1 MNFLDRSLLILSLTI
16 ALTACSS
23 ITKSYPPSATI
34 GSTQADIDA
43 NTKYYEGHPDS
54 PESVG
59 IIGKDNKLHMS
70 TGFENGIC
78 NRIKYTSATN
88 QKISPYDLSVILAL
102 NSKGVAWIVED
113 RPESNGTI
121 YYHTVDGKLRARL
134 TDGTS
139 LFIVTDIFFRKSMA
153 ETNAKGLKG
162 IKLQQ
167 TQPPNPSNEQ
177 TRN

>member
-34 GSTQADIDA
+34 GSSQADMDTNA
-43 NTKYYEGHPDS
+43 KYYEEHSVS
-54 PESVG
+54 PESIG
-59 IIGKDNKLHMS
+59 IKSEEPKLHKS
-70 TGFENGIC
+70 AGFEKGIC
-78 NRIKYTSATN
+78 NRIKYTSASN
-88 QKISPYDLSVILAL
+88 QKISPHELSVVLAL

-134 TDGTS
+134 TCLLYTS
-139 LFIVTDIFFRKSMA
+139 
-153 ETNAKGLKG
+153 
-162 IKLQQ
+162 
-167 TQPPNPSNEQ
+167 PSP
-177 TRN
+177 RD

>member
-1 MNFLDRSLLILSLTI
+1 MKKLILSLGLAFSI
-16 ALTACSS
+16 TACSS
-23 ITKSYPPSATI
+23 FTKSYPPSATI
-34 GSTQADIDA
+34 GSSQADMDT

-113 RPESNGTI
+113 RPESNETV

-134 TDGTS
+134 TDGTTF
-139 LFIVTDIFFRKSMA
+139 FIVTDAFFRKSMA
-153 ETNAKGLKG
+153 ETNVERLKA
-162 IKLQQ
+162 
-167 TQPPNPSNEQ
+167 E
-177 TRN
+177 

>member
-43 NTKYYEGHPDS
+43 NTKYYKGHPDS

-113 RPESNGTI
+113 RPESNGAV
-121 YYHTVDGKLRARL
+121 YYHTVDGKLRAQL
-134 TDGTS
+134 TNGTS
-139 LFIVTDIFFRKSMA
+139 IFIVTDVFFRKSMA
-153 ETNAKGLKG
+153 ESNAERLR
-162 IKLQQ
+162 
-167 TQPPNPSNEQ
+167 TQKTKSSSTPA
-177 TRN
+177 TH

>member
-1 MNFLDRSLLILSLTI
+1 MKKLLLLLGLT
-16 ALTACSS
+16 LTACSS

-43 NTKYYEGHPDS
+43 NTKYYKEHPDS
-54 PESVG
+54 SESVG

-113 RPESNGTI
+113 RPESNGAV
-121 YYHTVDGKLRARL
+121 YYHTVDGKLRAQL
-134 TDGTS
+134 TNGTS
-139 LFIVTDIFFRKSMA
+139 IFIVTDVFFRKSMA
-153 ETNAKGLKG
+153 ESNAERLR
-162 IKLQQ
+162 
-167 TQPPNPSNEQ
+167 TQKTKSSLTPA
-177 TRN
+177 TH